1 MAVKTFLLLMAC
13 FLAGALTPIQAGFN
27 FRLAKAVN
35 NTISA
40 ALISFLVGTV
50 ILLAYLAFTK
60 QLKLDLVTVAK
71 TEPFWVWLGGV
82 IGAFFVVT
90 LTFVVPKVGASLSF
104 SLIIA
109 GQLIISIIIDHY
121 GLLGVPVTP
130 INMKRIA
137 GILLLVLAIW
147 LIKEKNV

>member
-1 MAVKTFLLLMAC
+1 M
-13 FLAGALTPIQAGFN
+13 
-27 FRLAKAVN
+27 
-35 NTISA
+35 
-40 ALISFLVGTV
+40 VGTI

-60 QLKLDLVTVAK
+60 QLKMDLITVAK
-71 TEPFWVWLGGV
+71 TEPIWVWLGGV

-90 LTFVVPKVGASLSF
+90 LTFVVPRVGASLSF

-137 GILLLVLAIW
+137 GILLLAVAIW
-147 LIKEKNV
+147 LIKEKNT